1 MRAEGGPAE
10 QLTRGGYSARMDY
23 APDGSRIAYQVHDD
37 VGFDIQVMPARGGPG
52 ARLTTAADDETG
64 PRWSPDGTRVAFLSG
79 AAPDRELHIAGA
91 GGGPA
96 TRLTRE
102 GDVGGFDWLPDGSGL
117 VYSLTEAAANL
128 WRVDVEELLRSLA
141 TGPFA
146 TGSWTV
152 FGPGDRRWQVYSSR
166 SAMENGRT
174 IDSATISCRHGST
187 REAEE
192 KS

>member
-1 MRAEGGPAE
+1 
-10 QLTRGGYSARMDY
+10 
-23 APDGSRIAYQVHDD
+23 
-37 VGFDIQVMPARGGPG
+37 MPARGGPG

-152 FGPGDRRWQVYSSR
+152 LVQATGAGRYTPAGLRWKMAGRLTAPLSRAGMDQLGKQRRR
-166 SAMENGRT
+166 AR
-174 IDSATISCRHGST
+174 
-187 REAEE
+187 
-192 KS
+192 